1 VVVVDQVGVLVP
13 VLLVQQRAVVGST
26 VVEVDHIVVLMA
38 VAVAAEHW
46 HTITIIQ

>member
-26 VVEVDHIVVLMA
+26 VAVVDHIVVLMA
-38 VAVAAEHW
+38 VEAVVEHW
-46 HTITIIQ
+46 HTIIIIQ